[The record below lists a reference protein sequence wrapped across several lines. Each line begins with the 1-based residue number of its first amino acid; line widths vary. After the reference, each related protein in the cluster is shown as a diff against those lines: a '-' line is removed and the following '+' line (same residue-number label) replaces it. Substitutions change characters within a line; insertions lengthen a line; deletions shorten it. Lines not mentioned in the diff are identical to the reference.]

1 MIIDEPLYRQILRVM
16 PIPSVDLIVE
26 DENQRVLLAKRAN
39 EPARGMWWFPGGRVH
54 FLETRLLAA
63 ERKLKE
69 ECGLLPEKIIELG
82 TFDVIVEKSDD
93 PDAKFH
99 GITTLFHVKVS
110 GRTNYTLDAQNSE
123 ADWRLPD
130 EWLKF
135 DLPRFVQESLLRFSK
150 STG

>member
-1 MIIDEPLYRQILRVM
+1 MIINEILYRQILQVM

-39 EPARGMWWFPGGRVH
+39 EPAKGMWWFPGGRVH
-54 FLETRLLAA
+54 FLETRLLAV

-69 ECGLLPEKIIELG
+69 ECGLVPEKIIELG

-93 PDAKFH
+93 PHIKFH
-99 GITTLFHVKVS
+99 GITTLFHVKV
-110 GRTNYTLDAQNSE
+110 GGCIDYTLDAQNSE

-135 DLPRFVQESLLRFSK
+135 DLPRFVRESLLWFSK
-150 STG
+150 NTG